1 MKKEFSP
8 FQILDIK
15 LSKKQKID
23 YDNSQIWAKLYWSKN
38 AGLYGYQVIIEYNAG
53 QGWASY
59 TTSGCGY
66 CKATQA
72 LEHFYKELFD
82 TWKSFHGDLNY
93 LSRGTKYSKGGNFYE
108 MTLNQFKK
116 LGVK

>member
-23 YDNSQIWAKLYWSKN
+23 YDNSPIWAKLYWSKN
-38 AGLYGYQVIIEYNAG
+38 SGIYGYQVIIEYNAG
-53 QGWASY
+53 NGFESY

-66 CKATQA
+66 CKASHA
-72 LEHFYKELFD
+72 LEHFYQELFND
-82 TWKSFHGDLNY
+82 YKYFSGDLDY
-93 LSRGTKYSKGGNFYE
+93 HCRGTRYSKGGNYYA

-116 LGVK
+116 LGAK